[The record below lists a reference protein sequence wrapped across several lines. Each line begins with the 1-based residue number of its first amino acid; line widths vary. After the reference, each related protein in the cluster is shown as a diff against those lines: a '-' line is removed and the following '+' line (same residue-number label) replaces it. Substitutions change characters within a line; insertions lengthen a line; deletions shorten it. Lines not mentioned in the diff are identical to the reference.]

1 MQVYTDLLRLPT
13 LDLTIS
19 FVPAP
24 FEPEAGHPRLLAL
37 QRLLSLADVEA
48 SSCACSGSAGS
59 V

>member
-1 MQVYTDLLRLPT
+1 M

-37 QRLLSLADVEA
+37 QRLLSLADVE
-48 SSCACSGSAGS
+48 
-59 V
+59 VRRRRRHP